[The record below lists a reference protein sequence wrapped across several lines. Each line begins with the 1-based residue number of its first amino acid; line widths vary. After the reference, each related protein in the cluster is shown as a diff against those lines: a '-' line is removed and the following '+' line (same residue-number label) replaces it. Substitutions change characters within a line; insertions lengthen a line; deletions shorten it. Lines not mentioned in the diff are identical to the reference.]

1 MAIPDGDAPTP
12 VAHLWTLA
20 ERSLR
25 RASGSLTEM
34 LGRPV
39 HLTVSDIRALPPS
52 GLAGLAA
59 DVGCGPMAGLRLQIL
74 GQGDGCIL
82 ILLPVG
88 TVYRLLDVVMGTP
101 ATRHSLG
108 EVERSAIQEVAN
120 VLASSFLSELGDALD
135 RRLLPSAP
143 EMHLERVPRM
153 VRDAL
158 EPIRALD
165 DEVLV
170 VRAALEDSERQIAGR
185 FLAVLGIGTLTGC

>member
-1 MAIPDGDAPTP
+1 MAIPGGDAPTP
-12 VAHLWTLA
+12 LAGLWELG

-39 HLTVSDIRALPPS
+39 HLTMFDIRSLRQS
-52 GLAGLAA
+52 GLAGLAT
-59 DVGCGPMAGLRLQIL
+59 DMGHGPMAGLRLQVL

-88 TVYRLLDVVMGTP
+88 TLYRLLDAVMGAP
-101 ATRHSLG
+101 ATRRALG

-120 VLASSFLSELGDALD
+120 VLASSFLSELGDALH

-143 EMHLERVPRM
+143 EMYLEHVPRM
-153 VRDAL
+153 VRDAVGT
-158 EPIRALD
+158 IQALD

-170 VRAALEDSERQIAGR
+170 VRAALEDSKRQITGR
-185 FLAVLGIGTLTGC
+185 FLAVLGLGTLAGC